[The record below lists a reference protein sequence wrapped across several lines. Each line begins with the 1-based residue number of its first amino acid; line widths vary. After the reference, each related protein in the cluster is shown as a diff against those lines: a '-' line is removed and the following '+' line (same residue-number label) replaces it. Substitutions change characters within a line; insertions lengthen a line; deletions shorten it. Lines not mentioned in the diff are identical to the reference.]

1 MAKQIILY
9 NLADHVTDEQYKDYV
24 VNEKGPLLD
33 GLAGVKKFEMVKITG
48 SMKGEIPFKYVGI
61 LHIEDLD
68 EFNQKG
74 ATSKEFQDFA
84 AKWSTMVQPDFHSLM
99 GEEIY

>member
-9 NLADHVTDEQYKDYV
+9 NLAEHVTDEQYKEYV

-33 GLAGVKKFEMVKITG
+33 GLPGAKKFEMVKITG
-48 SMKGEIPFKYVGI
+48 SMAGDTPYKYVGI
-61 LHIEDLD
+61 MHIEDM
-68 EFNQKG
+68 EKFMRE
-74 ATSKEFQDFA
+74 AVPSKEMQDFS
-84 AKWSTMVQPDFHSLM
+84 AKWRTMVQPEVLTLI

>member
-9 NLADHVTDEQYKDYV
+9 NLAEHVTDEQYKEYV

-33 GLAGVKKFEMVKITG
+33 SLPGVKKFEMVKITG
-48 SMKGEIPFKYVGI
+48 SMKGEIPYKYVGI
-61 LHIEDLD
+61 MHVEDM
-68 EFNQKG
+68 EKFMREAAPSQ
-74 ATSKEFQDFA
+74 EFQDFS
-84 AKWSTMVQPDFHSLM
+84 AKWSAMVQPDFQTLM

>member
-9 NLADHVTDEQYKDYV
+9 NLADHVTDEQYKEYV

-33 GLAGVKKFEMVKITG
+33 GLPGTKKFEMVKITG
-48 SMKGEIPFKYVGI
+48 SMAGEIPYKYVGI
-61 LHIEDLD
+61 MHIENM
-68 EFNQKG
+68 EKFMRE
-74 ATSKEFQDFA
+74 AVPSKEMQDFS
-84 AKWSTMVQPDFHSLM
+84 AKWRTMVQPDVLTLM